1 MTLAAEV
8 LLIPSPTV
16 YASAAP
22 AACSPVTPTAV
33 PEALFPSTQSLSGML
48 SHNGADTH
56 FPDNPPYNFL
66 PSADDIS
73 HHRIYVTYRVL
84 QQTQLPRHHIEASAL
99 PLHIQNNSP
108 AAIQMPTA
116 VTSIL

>member
-33 PEALFPSTQSLSGML
+33 PEALFPSTQSLSRYAF
-48 SHNGADTH
+48 S
-56 FPDNPPYNFL
+56 
-66 PSADDIS
+66 
-73 HHRIYVTYRVL
+73 
-84 QQTQLPRHHIEASAL
+84 
-99 PLHIQNNSP
+99 
-108 AAIQMPTA
+108 
-116 VTSIL
+116 